1 MKKLFL
7 AIIIGLLTDTVYA
20 DSHKDLR
27 DMAKCSACH
36 LETPQLLPAEICANM
51 NVPVKDNVTGMC
63 TSCHGY
69 GERSHPT
76 DVVVDFPVPLD
87 LPLKN
92 NKITCVTCHYPH
104 GKDESDRRYISTSF
118 LGWLFSREKKHK
130 TYFLRRPNT
139 NGELCMACHE
149 K

>member
-7 AIIIGLLTDTVYA
+7 VIIIGLLTDTVYA
-20 DSHKDLR
+20 DSHKELR
-27 DMAKCSACH
+27 DQSKCADCH
-36 LETPQLLPAEICANM
+36 LEKPQVLPSEICTFM
-51 NVPVKDNVTGMC
+51 NIPIKDTVTEMC
-63 TSCHGY
+63 TKCHEY

-76 DVVVDFPVPLD
+76 DKAVDFPVPPD
-87 LPLKN
+87 LPLKDG
-92 NKITCVTCHYPH
+92 KITCVTCHYPH
-104 GKDESDRRYISTSF
+104 AKFESDRRYISTSL
-118 LGWLFSREKKHK
+118 LGSLFSREKKHK